1 MLRRIH
7 RGYREIPLYVTE
19 TGIGL
24 HDSCAA
30 GGIEDDDRIDYLR
43 QHLAAVLDARE
54 DGVDVRGLFV
64 WSLLDGLSWANGC
77 NKRYGLFYVDY
88 ETGERT
94 PKKSADW
101 FGDFAHSRLM
111 LTTSSVSNG
120 LLI

>member
-30 GGIEDDDRIDYLR
+30 GVIEDDDRIDYLR

-77 NKRYGLFYVDY
+77 DKRYGLFYVDY

-101 FGDFAHSRLM
+101 FGDLAHSWLM